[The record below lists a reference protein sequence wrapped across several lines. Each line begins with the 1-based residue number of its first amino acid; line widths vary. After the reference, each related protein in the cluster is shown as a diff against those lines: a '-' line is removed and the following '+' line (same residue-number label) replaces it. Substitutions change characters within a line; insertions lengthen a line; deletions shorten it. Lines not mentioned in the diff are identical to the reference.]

1 MYNIIYITL
10 FMYNKRVFS
19 LSLSKYTVFRNE
31 QSSKSILPI
40 KYLLLLSSTYHS
52 RRVKSKERIG
62 DSIFMLDRDLT
73 RKPGGFR

>member
-10 FMYNKRVFS
+10 FMYNKQVFFS
-19 LSLSKYTVFRNE
+19 LSLKYIVFRNE